1 MNNQTQSLTDDQEL
15 AKALAG
21 VNQGDDTSSTP
32 PNSTIPV
39 QSFSDGADDVASS
52 TLPPVEP
59 TQSFAM
65 SPLTNVIDPS
75 TTTIS
80 TDLAG
85 IKDEALNELRPLID
99 KLNVEPEEKFNTIL
113 LLIRSTDDKSLI
125 SLAHE
130 AAKQIT
136 DEAKKAQALL
146 DVIKEIDYLSSAK
159 Q

>member
-1 MNNQTQSLTDDQEL
+1 MNNQSQSLTDDQEL

-21 VNQGDDTSSTP
+21 VNQGDDTPSTP

-39 QSFSDGADDVASS
+39 QSFSDGADDTTSS

-65 SPLTNVIDPS
+65 SPLTNAIDSS

-85 IKDEALNELRPLID
+85 IKDEALSELRPLID